1 MNEVSSMPISPG
13 SLIDTLVNLY
23 VLLIVFYVFTSW
35 IGLDPWHP
43 VRRFLAGAVEPIL
56 NPLRRYLP
64 PVGGLDFS
72 PLVAILLIELAG
84 QFLKI
89 LLAGGF

>member
-1 MNEVSSMPISPG
+1 MPGMLI
-13 SLIDTLVNLY
+13 SLIDALVNLY

-43 VRRFLAGAVEPIL
+43 ARRLLASAVEPVL

-84 QFLKI
+84 QFLRA
-89 LLAGGF
+89 LLMGWF

>member
-1 MNEVSSMPISPG
+1 MPGTLI
-13 SLIDTLVNLY
+13 SLIDALINLY

-43 VRRFLAGAVEPIL
+43 ARRLLAGAVEPVL

-72 PLVAILLIELAG
+72 PLVAILLIELVGQLLKALIAG
-84 QFLKI
+84 WL
-89 LLAGGF
+89 

>member
-1 MNEVSSMPISPG
+1 MPGMLI
-13 SLIDTLVNLY
+13 SLIDALVNLY

-43 VRRFLAGAVEPIL
+43 ARRLLTGAVEPVL

-84 QFLKI
+84 QFLRA
-89 LLAGGF
+89 LLMGWF

>member
-1 MNEVSSMPISPG
+1 MPGALI

-43 VRRFLAGAVEPIL
+43 ARRFLAGAVEPVL

-84 QFLKI
+84 QFLRAI
-89 LLAGGF
+89 LMGWF

>member
-1 MNEVSSMPISPG
+1 MPEVLI
-13 SLIDTLVNLY
+13 SLIDVLVNLY

-43 VRRFLAGAVEPIL
+43 ARRLLANVVEPVL
-56 NPLRRYLP
+56 NPLRSYLP

-72 PLVAILLIELAG
+72 PLVAILFIELAG
-84 QFLKI
+84 QFLKALI
-89 LLAGGF
+89 GGWF

>member
-1 MNEVSSMPISPG
+1 MPGTLI
-13 SLIDTLVNLY
+13 SLIDALVNLY

-43 VRRFLAGAVEPIL
+43 VRRFLASAVEPVL
-56 NPLRRYLP
+56 DPLRRYLP

-84 QFLKI
+84 QFLRA
-89 LLAGGF
+89 LLLGWF